1 MSLIKTNRNNCHHY
15 KAIHR
20 LFQMWDINIL
30 LMVKLSCTTCREAY
44 PNICRMLA
52 ETVQCLFC
60 THKIHY
66 LRNNFDSISWPFLHK
81 KYCTSFSTNWT
92 SLPQNLMSPIRKK
105 DPIKHQNID
114 LPKTSKFAIVLAWTN
129 LMVAVLPWHVC
140 SHYCAEKN
148 WPLYR
153 TK

>member
-1 MSLIKTNRNNCHHY
+1 MARMLTLSHQNTCHCWNYWRCFPQRSSSWLSFSPVLYKGFDFVTGSTIKSADRIPELIGSTFSINTCFHHNTNCFMSLIKTNMNNCHHY

-66 LRNNFDSISWPFLHK
+66 LRNNFDSNFMTFL
-81 KYCTSFSTNWT
+81 
-92 SLPQNLMSPIRKK
+92 
-105 DPIKHQNID
+105 
-114 LPKTSKFAIVLAWTN
+114 A
-129 LMVAVLPWHVC
+129 
-140 SHYCAEKN
+140 
-148 WPLYR
+148 
-153 TK
+153 